1 MAQGQ
6 RIDPY
11 RNFRYRL
18 EIEGIDQGGF
28 SEATV
33 PDQTV
38 DVVEYRE
45 GNEIQPVA
53 TVRKLTGLTKYGNLT
68 LKWGITDSM
77 DLYNWHKDVT
87 QGKIESD
94 KLRKNISVIVIDE
107 AGNDKSRWNFVQA
120 WPTKYDPPDLN
131 AKGNE
136 VSIET
141 LEIVHEGME
150 RVS

>member
-18 EIEGIDQGGF
+18 EIDGIDQGGF

-45 GNEIQPVA
+45 GNEPNPA

-87 QGKIESD
+87 LGKIESD

-120 WPTKYDPPDLN
+120 WPSKYDPPDLN

>member
-1 MAQGQ
+1 MPQGE
-6 RIDPY
+6 RNDPY

-18 EIEGIDQGGF
+18 EIDGITQAGF

-33 PDQTV
+33 PDTTV
-38 DVVEYRE
+38 DVIEYRE
-45 GNEIQPVA
+45 GNEPNPA
-53 TVRKLTGLTKYGNLT
+53 TVRKLTGLTKYGNLS

-77 DLYNWHKDVT
+77 ELYNWHKDVT
-87 QGKIESD
+87 LGKIESD

-107 AGNDKSRWNFVQA
+107 EGNDKSRWNFVQA
-120 WPTKYDPPDLN
+120 WPTKYDAPDLT